1 MRRSFTG
8 FGLKGTG
15 ASGNSMSD
23 APETLEAATQTE
35 TAPGQVYAVTPDFV
49 RAVVQGLQD
58 GDAALGRE
66 LILPLHAADMA
77 DLIGFVPGDLRQQ
90 LLDLVSSD
98 LLPDVL
104 SELDE
109 SVRDEVLELF
119 KPGDLAAAVTELD
132 TDDAVYVIEDL
143 DEQQRAEVLR
153 AVPAEER
160 AALLEGLSYGEDSAG
175 RLMQRNLIAVPA
187 YWTVGQTIDY
197 MRETDELPDTFHQ
210 IFVVDPAHHSIGA
223 VDLDRLLRTERPVK
237 IVDVMD
243 PDLRRVPVD
252 MDQEQVGYLFQQYGL
267 VSVAVVDS
275 EGRLVGVIMVDD
287 VVEVI
292 HEEVEEDTL
301 RLAGAHGDDLN
312 ATVIGTART
321 RFSWLLI
328 NLGTAALASLV
339 IAAFGAS
346 IEKLVALAVL
356 MPIVASM
363 GGNAATQTITVAVR
377 AIATRELTAAN
388 SLRIVWKEVL
398 VGGVNGVLFALLTG
412 AAGGLLFQDLGLG
425 LVLGA
430 AMIINMVLAGLSG
443 IVVPLGLERRGIDP
457 AVASTVFVTTITD
470 VFGFFSFLGLGAWFL
485 L

>member
-1 MRRSFTG
+1 
-8 FGLKGTG
+8 
-15 ASGNSMSD
+15 MSD
-23 APETLEAATQTE
+23 MPVAPETGTKTE
-35 TAPGQVYAVTPDFV
+35 SAPDEVYAVTPEFV
-49 RAVVQGLQD
+49 RAVQQSLQD
-58 GDAALGRE
+58 HDTDQIRD
-66 LILPLHAADMA
+66 LIAPLHAADLA
-77 DLIGFVPGDLRQQ
+77 DLIGFVPSDFHQQ
-90 LLDLVSSD
+90 LLDIIGSD

-109 SVRDEVLELF
+109 SVRDGVLELF
-119 KPGDLAAAVTELD
+119 EPGDLAAAVSELE

-143 DEQQRAEVLR
+143 DEDQQAEVLR

-160 AALLEGLSYGEDSAG
+160 AALLEGLSYGEESAG
-175 RLMQRNLIAVPA
+175 RLMQRDLIAVPA
-187 YWTVGQTIDY
+187 YWSVGQTIDY
-197 MRETDELPDTFHQ
+197 LRDTDELPETFHQ
-210 IFVVDPAHHSIGA
+210 IFVVDPTFHSIGA
-223 VDLDRLLRTERPVK
+223 VDLDRVLRTKRPVK
-237 IVDVMD
+237 IIDIMD

-267 VSVAVVDS
+267 VSAPVVDPD
-275 EGRLVGVIMVDD
+275 GRLVGVIMVDD

-301 RLAGAHGDDLN
+301 RLAGVSGDDLN
-312 ATVIGTART
+312 ATVAVTART

-363 GGNAATQTITVAVR
+363 GGNAATQTMTVAVR
-377 AIATRELTAAN
+377 AIATRELTATNAV
-388 SLRIVWKEVL
+388 RIVWKEVL
-398 VGGVNGVLFALLTG
+398 VGGVNGILFAVLTG

-430 AMIINMVLAGLSG
+430 AMIINMVMAGLSG

-457 AVASTVFVTTITD
+457 AVGSTVFVTTITD